1 MWCRWDLGQCF
12 DLSLEL
18 DDYMGIMTE
27 KRDFKSRYWVLA
39 HDSSKYQMF
48 AVNFYFKKKI
58 KKIIE
63 LFLALTLFFITLNLD
78 WDWI

>member
-1 MWCRWDLGQCF
+1 
-12 DLSLEL
+12 
-18 DDYMGIMTE
+18 MGIMTE
-27 KRDFKSRYWVLA
+27 KRDFKSRYWVLG

-48 AVNFYFKKKI
+48 AANFDFFKQK

>member
-48 AVNFYFKKKI
+48 AVNFYLKKK
-58 KKIIE
+58 KKKS
-63 LFLALTLFFITLNLD
+63 
-78 WDWI
+78 